1 MRGLA
6 ILFLLAISSLT
17 QAQLTV
23 DTTITAQSMVE
34 DFLLGSGVLVS
45 NVQMAG
51 NDNQNGIFMNGM
63 PVLQL
68 DSGIVLS
75 SAFASNVADGG
86 FGDNFGNGVSSP
98 YLNDLLD
105 IANSVPP
112 LIGQNF
118 SIFAM
123 YDASILE
130 FDFVPYGDS
139 LTFTYVFGSDEY
151 LEWVNTSFNDAFAFF
166 VSGPGIEG
174 PYTDGAVNIAYVPE
188 SDPQLPIT
196 VSSVNNLIN
205 SDYYI
210 YNLNNEGV
218 YIDGY
223 TQPIEAHISG
233 LEIGSTYHIALV
245 IADGSD
251 SAFESIVMLQ
261 AGSFSANAPA
271 EPGEPGDFNGD
282 GQFDVND
289 LLILIAN
296 YGCEG
301 EECIGDINEDGLTNI
316 LDILIFLGLFN

>member
-1 MRGLA
+1 
-6 ILFLLAISSLT
+6 
-17 QAQLTV
+17 
-23 DTTITAQSMVE
+23 
-34 DFLLGSGVLVS
+34 
-45 NVQMAG
+45 
-51 NDNQNGIFMNGM
+51 
-63 PVLQL
+63 
-68 DSGIVLS
+68 
-75 SAFASNVADGG
+75 
-86 FGDNFGNGVSSP
+86 
-98 YLNDLLD
+98 
-105 IANSVPP
+105 
-112 LIGQNF
+112 
-118 SIFAM
+118 
-123 YDASILE
+123 
-130 FDFVPYGDS
+130 
-139 LTFTYVFGSDEY
+139 
-151 LEWVNTSFNDAFAFF
+151 
-166 VSGPGIEG
+166 
-174 PYTDGAVNIAYVPE
+174 
-188 SDPQLPIT
+188 
-196 VSSVNNLIN
+196 LIN